1 MISRSQAAH
10 EAIPPD
16 GGNDGGNNA
25 ESALS
30 LAFKASA
37 ETKLCLFLLNVLRFF
52 AYRAIIKYQ
61 NGCILR
67 ILSRMKTDCRNGN
80 AEMIG
85 RS

>member
-1 MISRSQAAH
+1 MISCSQAAH

-16 GGNDGGNNA
+16 GENGGGNKA
-25 ESALS
+25 ESPLS

-37 ETKLCLFLLNVLRFF
+37 KTKLCLFLLNVLRFF

-67 ILSRMKTDCRNGN
+67 IFSQKKTDCRNGN